1 MKCIHDFVVW
11 FWCSPLL
18 PGVLYVC
25 ICIYVYIY
33 ICWYGEHIY
42 EYTKYVSI
50 MCVDHVDPFGIKQP
64 TSWNNKCNFAFLPL
78 WASRFASGKSVL
90 SAKKHPQP
98 LDSAMLR
105 NLKWLNSA
113 VWTEI
118 FQRLV
123 LGDIIGFSF
132 ALDLTPHTGTVACK
146 GLYIRIP
153 SKKYNNPG
161 KYSWVRG

>member
-18 PGVLYVC
+18 PGVLSVC
-25 ICIYVYIY
+25 ICNYLCIY
-33 ICWYGEHIY
+33 IIY
-42 EYTKYVSI
+42 MYLCRYSVHTYINIYTKYVSI

-105 NLKWLNSA
+105 NLKWLKSA

-123 LGDIIGFSF
+123 LGDIIGFLF
-132 ALDLTPHTGTVACK
+132 ALDLTPHTGTVAW
-146 GLYIRIP
+146 
-153 SKKYNNPG
+153 YNKDPL
-161 KYSWVRG
+161 